1 MDRFVTAGV
10 DGSAES
16 LAAAQWAAREA
27 LRRSVPLRLVHAWR
41 WHPHPASS
49 VPADSTERAVAE
61 QVLSEAVGSVRAA
74 HSGLRIDER
83 LVPGAPVTALVSAA
97 ETSELLAVGSRGLG
111 RVAGF
116 VVGDVSQRV
125 VARSPCPVVLV
136 RKGET
141 SADEHLPALHGI
153 SPDEVPE
160 TPYRDVV
167 LGLDTEHPCDQ
178 LIEFAFVSAREYGAS
193 LQVVHAFRPA
203 PPRTAEGQ
211 PFPGP
216 ELLAAQERAVIA
228 ALRPWCAKYPEVF
241 VVECVSEERAAGA
254 LVHAARAA
262 SLVVVGRK
270 ASSSHLGAVTHALL
284 HHAACPVA
292 VVPHQ

>member
-1 MDRFVTAGV
+1 MGRFVTAGV

-27 LRRSVPLRLVHAWR
+27 LRRGVPLRLVHAWR

-49 VPADSTERAVAE
+49 VPAGSTERAAAE

-97 ETSELLAVGSRGLG
+97 ETSQLLVLGSRGLG
-111 RVAGF
+111 RLAGF

-125 VARSPCPVVLV
+125 VAHSPCPVVLV
-136 RKGET
+136 RAGET

-153 SPDEVPE
+153 SPDEVSE

-167 LGLDTEHPCDQ
+167 LGLDTEHPCDE
-178 LIEFAFVSAREYGAS
+178 LIEFAFGTARGYGAP
-193 LQVVHAFRPA
+193 LHVLHAFRPA
-203 PPRTAEGQ
+203 PPRASDGT

-216 ELLAAQERAVIA
+216 ELLADRERAVVA
-228 ALRPWCAKYPEVF
+228 ALRPWCAKFPEVP
-241 VVECVSEERAAGA
+241 VVESVSEERATGA

-284 HHAACPVA
+284 HHAVCPVA

>member
-1 MDRFVTAGV
+1 MDRYVTAGV
-10 DGSAES
+10 DGSAEG

-49 VPADSTERAVAE
+49 VPASSTERAVAE
-61 QVLSEAVGSVRAA
+61 RVLNEAVADVRAA
-74 HSGLRIDER
+74 HRGLRIDER
-83 LVPGAPVTALVSAA
+83 LVTGAPVSALASAA
-97 ETSELLAVGSRGLG
+97 ETSQVLAIGSRGLG

-116 VVGDVSQRV
+116 VVGAVAQRV
-125 VARSPCPVVLV
+125 VAHCPCPVVLV

-141 SADEHLPALHGI
+141 SADEHLPAAHGI
-153 SPDEVPE
+153 SPDEVPK
-160 TPYRDVV
+160 TPYRDIV
-167 LGLDTEHPCDQ
+167 LGLDTEHPCDE
-178 LIEFAFVSAREYGAS
+178 LIEFAFVTAREYGAS
-193 LQVVHAFRPA
+193 LRVVHTFRPA
-203 PPRTAEGQ
+203 PPRTAEGT

-216 ELLAAQERAVIA
+216 ESLAAQERAVIA
-228 ALRPWCAKYPEVF
+228 ALRPWCAKFPEVS
-241 VVECVSEERAAGA
+241 VVESVSEERAAGA
-254 LVHAARAA
+254 LVHAAREA

-292 VVPHQ
+292 VVPHP